1 MADGVTRQAQGLKGK
16 SRRQWEGLT
25 VIEKREPF
33 ECQWIDMSKRW
44 IKKGEKKKRVRVKGR
59 EKGPINYC
67 KAARCRSS
75 FSLQWVGAGLLPP
88 AVSAGLISR
97 PLGTWQKLL
106 AGCDGR
112 LRQPQTPPPVRPPL
126 PRSSSGQE
134 RGFPQPAKK
143 RPNKAACTT
152 PVIKPLQKAPR
163 ETGRV
168 GVWLEG
174 RAAES

>member
-1 MADGVTRQAQGLKGK
+1 MANRGTRQAQGLKGK

-44 IKKGEKKKRVRVKGR
+44 REKGEKKASEGERER

-67 KAARCRSS
+67 KAARCRSC
-75 FSLQWVGAGLLPP
+75 FSLQWLGAGLLPP

-112 LRQPQTPPPVRPPL
+112 LRQPQTSPSSRVPHPSPLVRT
-126 PRSSSGQE
+126 GE
-134 RGFPQPAKK
+134 RIPST